1 MLYFQLTAANGQV
14 CYHTALRNLRYN
26 GGMSWNDVIGHE
38 WAVEMLK
45 SGMENGRVGHA
56 YLITGP
62 DHIGKT
68 TLARTFA
75 MAMNCLAD
83 DVAKRPCGNCR
94 PCQLIA
100 VDRHPDV
107 RLVEPEVSGR
117 GKLTLK
123 IDAIRQLQQDL
134 NLSAH
139 EAAYKVAILQRFDA
153 ATQGAANAFLK
164 TLEEPPKNVILVLT
178 ANDADTML
186 PTISSRCRTLNLRP
200 LPTELIQQSL
210 ALRWQVKED
219 DAHLLAHL
227 ADGRLGW
234 AVQAAQNAA
243 ILEERRTHVNT
254 LYEVLAGNRVVR
266 FAIADKLAR
275 KAETLP
281 DLLRTWLSW
290 WRDVT
295 LLAQVNG
302 GGGRTPALSA
312 AEAAVSLTISNV
324 DEETR
329 LRELA
334 HTWKKEAALASLKQ
348 TNLALW
354 QLERNANTRL
364 VVENLLLT
372 YPIIESEIIG

>member
-1 MLYFQLTAANGQV
+1 
-14 CYHTALRNLRYN
+14 
-26 GGMSWNDVIGHE
+26 MSWNDVIGHE
-38 WAVEMLK
+38 WAVEMLR
-45 SGMENGRVGHA
+45 SGIENGRIGHA

-75 MAMNCLAD
+75 MAMNC
-83 DVAKRPCGNCR
+83 VAEDEEKRPCGECR
-94 PCQLIA
+94 PCKLIA

-107 RLVEPEVSGR
+107 RLVAPDVSGR

-134 NLSAH
+134 NLSAY
-139 EAAYKVAILQRFDA
+139 EAKYKVAILQRFDA

-164 TLEEPPKNVILVLT
+164 TLEEPPKNVILLLT

-186 PTISSRCRTLNLRP
+186 PTISSRCRTVNLRP
-200 LPTELIQQSL
+200 LPTDLIQQSL
-210 ALRWQVKED
+210 AVRWQVRED
-219 DAHLLAHL
+219 NAHLLSHL

-234 AVQAAQNAA
+234 AVQASQDSAV
-243 ILEERRTHVNT
+243 LEERRAELQT
-254 LYEVLAGNRVVR
+254 LYDALQGKRVDR
-266 FAIADKLAR
+266 FAIADRLSR

-281 DLLRTWLSW
+281 QLLRTWLSW

-295 LLAQVNG
+295 LLAQANG
-302 GGGRTPALSA
+302 GGSALS
-312 AEAAVSLTISNV
+312 ISNV
-324 DEETR
+324 DEENR

-334 HTWKKEAALASLKQ
+334 YVWENDVSLASLKQ

-354 QLERNANTRL
+354 QIERNANTRL
-364 VVENLLLT
+364 VIENLLLS
-372 YPIIESEIIG
+372 YPTMNIGQGA